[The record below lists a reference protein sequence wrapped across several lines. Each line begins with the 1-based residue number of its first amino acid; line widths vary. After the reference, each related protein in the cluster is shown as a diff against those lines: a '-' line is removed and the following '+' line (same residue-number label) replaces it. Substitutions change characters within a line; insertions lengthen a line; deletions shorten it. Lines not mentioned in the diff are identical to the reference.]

1 MRTFLAVILASPD
14 PPGPGALHF
23 LLGRPLLRF
32 AWEAV
37 RGARPSGAV
46 VIWGLPAA
54 SVAAALGAA
63 ERAFVAL
70 GSISRRPVRTGLR
83 LHEPNA
89 GGPALAG
96 LAAVRRAVRART
108 EDDVL
113 LLAADLPLLES
124 PTLRTLLRRHRDEDN
139 ALTVLTGEEEEAARA
154 AALVVRRSDLVRAV
168 SRAAALTQGAGPLE
182 SLVAGFLLRRKKVG
196 AVSPGRSEELLQVR
210 SWPEMAQ
217 AGAVLRDRKNR
228 DLGLSGV
235 ALRDPASAW
244 IDLDV
249 EVGPGTVIFPNVVI
263 EGASVIGRDVRIEPH
278 VHLRD
283 VRLGDRVR
291 VLSSSLVEGCVVE
304 DDVQVGPFS
313 RLRPQTVLRT
323 GSRVGNFVEMK
334 NTDFGPGSKALH
346 LSYLGDSLVERGV
359 NVGAGTITCNY
370 DGVRKN
376 RTHIEEG
383 AFIGSGTQLI
393 APLRVGRG
401 SYVGAGSTITKDVEP
416 GALAVSRSRQIQ
428 KPGWAA
434 RRRAKKNA
442 AK

>member
-37 RGARPSGAV
+37 RGVRPSGAV
-46 VIWGLPAA
+46 LICGLPAP
-54 SVAAALGAA
+54 SVTAALGAA
-63 ERAFVAL
+63 EHPFMAL
-70 GSISRRPVRTGLR
+70 GSMSRSRAK
-83 LHEPNA
+83 A
-89 GGPALAG
+89 GQSAFGSIRRSPALAG

-113 LLAADLPLLES
+113 LLPADLPLLEAA
-124 PTLRTLLRRHRDEDN
+124 TLRTLLRRHRDEDN
-139 ALTVLTGEEEEAARA
+139 ALTVLTGEEQAARA
-154 AALVVRRSDLVRAV
+154 AALVVRRSDFVRSV
-168 SRAAALTQGAGPLE
+168 SRAAAPAQGAGPLE

-196 AVSPGRSEELLQVR
+196 AGSPGLSEELLQVR

-228 DLGLSGV
+228 DLGLRGV

-263 EGASVIGRDVRIEPH
+263 EGPSVIGRDVRIEPH

-346 LSYLGDSLVERGV
+346 LSYLGDSLVERDV

-416 GALAVSRSRQIQ
+416 GALAVSRSRQVQ
-428 KPGWAA
+428 KPGWAV
-434 RRRAKKNA
+434 RRRAKQSG

>member
-1 MRTFLAVILASPD
+1 MRTFLAVILASPEI
-14 PPGPGALHF
+14 PGPGALHS

-37 RGARPSGAV
+37 RVVRPSGPV
-46 VIWGLPAA
+46 LVIGLPAA
-54 SVAAALGAA
+54 AVAAALGPA
-63 ERAFVAL
+63 ERPFLAL
-70 GSISRRPVRTGLR
+70 DSISRRP
-83 LHEPNA
+83 A
-89 GGPALAG
+89 FAG
-96 LAAVRRAVRART
+96 LAAARRAMRSRT

-113 LLAADLPLLES
+113 VLPADLPLLE
-124 PTLRTLLRRHRDEDN
+124 PAVLRTLLRRHRDEAN
-139 ALTVLTGEEEEAARA
+139 ALTVLTAEGEAARA
-154 AALVVRRSDLVRAV
+154 TAVVIKRGDFLRADVKVAALAED
-168 SRAAALTQGAGPLE
+168 AGPLE
-182 SLVAGFLLRRKKVG
+182 RLVAGFLLRRKKVG
-196 AVSPGRSEELLQVR
+196 ALSPSRSEELLQVR
-210 SWPEMAQ
+210 SWPEMAR

-235 ALRDPASAW
+235 ELRDPASTW
-244 IDLDV
+244 VDLDV

-263 EGASVIGRDVRIEPH
+263 EGPSVIGRDVRLEPH

-291 VLSSSLVEGCVVE
+291 VLSSSLVEGCIVE
-304 DDVQVGPFS
+304 DDVQIGPFA

-323 GSRVGNFVEMK
+323 GSRVGNFVEIK
-334 NTDFGPGSKALH
+334 NTDFGAGSKALH
-346 LSYLGDSLVERGV
+346 LSYLGDSLVERNV

-370 DGVRKN
+370 DGIRKN
-376 RTHIEEG
+376 RTHIGEG

-401 SYVGAGSTITKDVEP
+401 AYIGAGSTITKDVEP
-416 GALAVSRSRQIQ
+416 EALAVSRSRQIQ
-428 KPGWAA
+428 KPGWAT